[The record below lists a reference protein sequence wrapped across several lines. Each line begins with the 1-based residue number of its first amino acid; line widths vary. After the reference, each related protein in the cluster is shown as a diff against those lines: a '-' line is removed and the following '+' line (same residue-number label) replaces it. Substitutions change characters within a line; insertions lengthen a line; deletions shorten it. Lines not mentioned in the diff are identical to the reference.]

1 MVETLPPG
9 AVADIAEQL
18 DTDDAVQLIED
29 LDERDQVAILAELDP
44 EDRAAIESAL
54 AYPEDLSP
62 LWIAMLW
69 APHRLGLR
77 DAPAQGPLTFVK
89 NWAIA
94 AFAGFMIIGTYY
106 DHYVGPLLVPFFVLA
121 ARSYGRAGLR
131 RKLAI
136 GTIVFGIVCTML
148 HTVIRVQ
155 IDGSRA
161 EFRAV
166 EDAVERLIEPG
177 DCIYVYEGDVALYH
191 ATRACTVTPYV
202 FPTHLNSFKEEHA
215 LGIDTQSEMEAIVA
229 ARPAVIVK
237 MAQPYNDP
245 PNLSTR
251 AVLQAALESDYTRVQ
266 SLPRGTREVEIWAL
280 SAD

>member
-1 MVETLPPG
+1 MGAGWVICALIPTAIALGWYAGHAALDAYFYANFISIFERESGISGPLIRLP
-9 AVADIAEQL
+9 V
-18 DTDDAVQLIED
+18 
-29 LDERDQVAILAELDP
+29 ILFF
-44 EDRAAIESAL
+44 
-54 AYPEDLSP
+54 LSP